1 MNVERK
7 VIHLFNFKIK
17 NKNKKIDIY
26 IFYYNNL
33 FIVNLVSF
41 KKIYGLL

>member
-26 IFYYNNL
+26 I
-33 FIVNLVSF
+33 
-41 KKIYGLL
+41 LLQ